1 MCQHL
6 SGTVCAMSATSNECA
21 WSIDNDRG
29 RWQNIETHRRIRSHS
44 HLIFFQKL
52 SHTTGPYA
60 NAYAS
65 FAWPRY
71 GLHFLLNY
79 CNGIERKKHT
89 FIHCRR
95 LCHLRISFHV
105 NMLSQYG
112 MRIVPII
119 IIIRRRRGMNTY
131 DVNQYSISIP
141 MYRRSCLGEWVYLL
155 VFFLFLWS
163 IFYLWSEYVFILF
176 HLFASCRFVFFFLLS
191 YKDIYFVSFGLP
203 VRCITNKNSPE
214 VYIRNRIRQLD
225 KKKMWRS
232 FGILVAFV
240 NRLNFE
246 RMHYWLCAANWNSG
260 TRPSAIQRRPSSDTF
275 PVHKCMEMECSGRHS
290 PDFWLPK
297 ACAVKETVYDSKR
310 RRK

>member
-155 VFFLFLWS
+155 VFFSFFGRSFISGVNMYLFSS
-163 IFYLWSEYVFILF
+163 ICLLLVVL
-176 HLFASCRFVFFFLLS
+176 FFFS
-191 YKDIYFVSFGLP
+191 SFLQ
-203 VRCITNKNSPE
+203 RYLFC
-214 VYIRNRIRQLD
+214 
-225 KKKMWRS
+225 
-232 FGILVAFV
+232 LV
-240 NRLNFE
+240 
-246 RMHYWLCAANWNSG
+246 W
-260 TRPSAIQRRPSSDTF
+260 TPSAL
-275 PVHKCMEMECSGRHS
+275 HNE
-290 PDFWLPK
+290 
-297 ACAVKETVYDSKR
+297 
-310 RRK
+310 